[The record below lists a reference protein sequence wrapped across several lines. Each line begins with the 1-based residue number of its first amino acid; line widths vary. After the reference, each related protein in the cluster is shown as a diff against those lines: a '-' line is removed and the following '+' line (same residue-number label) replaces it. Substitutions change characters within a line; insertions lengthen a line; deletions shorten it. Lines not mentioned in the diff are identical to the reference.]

1 MRVIEAAG
9 YDNFLVE
16 REDTEDDPERYIGHV
31 SFLVTY
37 YYPTESL
44 RRIAADV
51 EARLEHEN
59 TLESGTNLTATTK
72 AVRAAQTTITRP
84 ATATRKDGRDQ
95 QTVASASADQQ
106 LDELLVE
113 LRRRRKRNR
122 AGQYILQY
130 EVQPAGRAREPSNPS
145 AEDGEHDDEGQ
156 WISIQQYDEL
166 SRDVLKWFL
175 PGGYWKTT
183 ALQQLMTMME
193 DLQAPTEH
201 GESAG
206 RVTQNE
212 LATITV
218 TLQQLTAMVMAMQV
232 PGARVVHTSQRDELP
247 QQWPTDDGRRH
258 DVEQRPVRHER
269 QGRTRGK
276 AHRRVAAAT
285 PPSDDSSSSDES
297 SSDDTWDDGHPR
309 RSGSPGDSGSS
320 DSGDDDSGSSS
331 SSSDPVIRAVAPTTH
346 SMSEDVEY
354 NEAADVN
361 GGMEDGCVDT
371 SRM

>member
-1 MRVIEAAG
+1 
-9 YDNFLVE
+9 
-16 REDTEDDPERYIGHV
+16 
-31 SFLVTY
+31 
-37 YYPTESL
+37 
-44 RRIAADV
+44 
-51 EARLEHEN
+51 
-59 TLESGTNLTATTK
+59 
-72 AVRAAQTTITRP
+72 
-84 ATATRKDGRDQ
+84 
-95 QTVASASADQQ
+95 
-106 LDELLVE
+106 
-113 LRRRRKRNR
+113 
-122 AGQYILQY
+122 
-130 EVQPAGRAREPSNPS
+130 
-145 AEDGEHDDEGQ
+145 
-156 WISIQQYDEL
+156 
-166 SRDVLKWFL
+166 
-175 PGGYWKTT
+175 
-183 ALQQLMTMME
+183 MME

-285 PPSDDSSSSDES
+285 PHSDDSSSSDES

>member
-1 MRVIEAAG
+1 M
-9 YDNFLVE
+9 
-16 REDTEDDPERYIGHV
+16 
-31 SFLVTY
+31 
-37 YYPTESL
+37 L
-44 RRIAADV
+44 R
-51 EARLEHEN
+51 
-59 TLESGTNLTATTK
+59 NLYAN
-72 AVRAAQTTITRP
+72 VF
-84 ATATRKDGRDQ
+84 
-95 QTVASASADQQ
+95 
-106 LDELLVE
+106 
-113 LRRRRKRNR
+113 RRR
-122 AGQYILQY
+122 GSSS
-130 EVQPAGRAREPSNPS
+130 PPTPFGCS
-145 AEDGEHDDEGQ
+145 
-156 WISIQQYDEL
+156 
-166 SRDVLKWFL
+166 DVLKWFL

-247 QQWPTDDGRRH
+247 QQWPTDDGRR
-258 DVEQRPVRHER
+258 VLRERPVRHER

-285 PPSDDSSSSDES
+285 PHSDDSSSSDES

>member
-1 MRVIEAAG
+1 
-9 YDNFLVE
+9 
-16 REDTEDDPERYIGHV
+16 
-31 SFLVTY
+31 
-37 YYPTESL
+37 
-44 RRIAADV
+44 
-51 EARLEHEN
+51 
-59 TLESGTNLTATTK
+59 
-72 AVRAAQTTITRP
+72 
-84 ATATRKDGRDQ
+84 
-95 QTVASASADQQ
+95 
-106 LDELLVE
+106 
-113 LRRRRKRNR
+113 
-122 AGQYILQY
+122 
-130 EVQPAGRAREPSNPS
+130 
-145 AEDGEHDDEGQ
+145 
-156 WISIQQYDEL
+156 
-166 SRDVLKWFL
+166 
-175 PGGYWKTT
+175 
-183 ALQQLMTMME
+183 MME

-247 QQWPTDDGRRH
+247 QQWPTDDGRR
-258 DVEQRPVRHER
+258 VLRERPVRHER

-285 PPSDDSSSSDES
+285 PHSDDSSSSDES